1 MRSCRL
7 LMAAGQEGFVGVE
20 TGWAGRRPGRMWGR
34 RGEGFWLA
42 VARAGEGRR
51 AEDSVVWAGP
61 LAPRKLPEGTD
72 LA

>member
-1 MRSCRL
+1 M
-7 LMAAGQEGFVGVE
+7 E
-20 TGWAGRRPGRMWGR
+20 TGWAGRRPGRMWGW

-72 LA
+72 VA